1 MSSIPKEIP
10 TVEYEYH
17 INLPAQV
24 SEEETLKLISE
35 FIAKDDEYVGDVWLH
50 SMRKGTNDDSHL
62 FKTVFKHRLDEG
74 VPYDSLENTIKNK
87 IADAIWKRKE
97 ELDKESES
105 KEPEVVEEAPAFD
118 PSKVMGGMGGL
129 GAMLGGLAGGK
140 IPGLD
145 PATQAKLAETIEEA
159 DNAYWD
165 NHIHYNVLVEAVEDF
180 DQAVVKRIGKL
191 IKISSTDDF
200 DVEVRNILSVFKGFF
215 TIAGKTNWLAIREFL
230 ADLRLSMKNELQ
242 QFCGYKKVDK
252 EDDKKS
258 RDVAPHMRIAQE
270 EIYKKIEYAF
280 DRIELEINLI
290 HGVLPMNTEYKSVND
305 PANVVEHGQTTPEE
319 RFRASAQHIRDIDS
333 KIEVEEPAEPAVE
346 GELID

>member
-1 MSSIPKEIP
+1 MEAEKKNNCTPGGVDVVHPYEIN
-10 TVEYEYH
+10 
-17 INLPAQV
+17 IPAQL
-24 SEEETLKLISE
+24 SKEETLKIIEDFIS
-35 FIAKDDEYVGDVWLH
+35 KTDEYAGELTLENL
-50 SMRKGTNDDSHL
+50 RKGTNDNSHL
-62 FKTVFKHRLDEG
+62 FIATFHHIMMLDEY
-74 VPYDSLENTIKNK
+74 YDSLENTLKNK
-87 IADAIWKRKE
+87 LADAVWKRKE
-97 ELDKESES
+97 ELDKENEDNQ
-105 KEPEVVEEAPAFD
+105 PEVVEEAPAFD
-118 PSKVMGGMGGL
+118 PSKMMGGMGGL

-145 PATQAKLAETIEEA
+145 PATQAKLAESIEDA

-200 DVEVRNILSVFKGFF
+200 DVEVRNILTVFKGFF
-215 TIAGKTNWLAIREFL
+215 TIAGKTNWLAIREFI

-242 QFCGYKKVDK
+242 QFCGYKKVDR
-252 EDDKKS
+252 EDEKKS

-280 DRIELEINLI
+280 DRLELEINLI

-319 RFRASAQHIRDIDS
+319 RYQAEMEKLRDD
-333 KIEVEEPAEPAVE
+333 EPAVE
-346 GELID
+346 GEIID

>member
-1 MSSIPKEIP
+1 MSELQTLKE
-10 TVEYEYH
+10 EMNGNHQYF
-17 INLPAQV
+17 INVPAQL
-24 SEEETLKLISE
+24 SESETLKIIND
-35 FIAKDDEYVGDVWLH
+35 FVNDGEYTGDLSLVN
-50 SMRKGTNDDSHL
+50 MRKGTNDDSHL
-62 FKTVFKHRLDEG
+62 FKLEFNHYVVNE
-74 VPYDSLENTIKNK
+74 PYDSLENTLKNK
-87 IADAIWKRKE
+87 ISDAIWKRKE
-97 ELDKESES
+97 ELDKE
-105 KEPEVVEEAPAFD
+105 KEKEQPEVVEEAPAFD
-118 PSKVMGGMGGL
+118 PSKMMGGMGGL

-145 PATQAKLAETIEEA
+145 PATQAKLAESIEEA

-242 QFCGYKKVDK
+242 QFCGYKKIDR

-319 RFRASAQHIRDIDS
+319 RYRAEMEKMKED
-333 KIEVEEPAEPAVE
+333 EPAVE
-346 GELID
+346 GEIVD

>member
-1 MSSIPKEIP
+1 MDNKF
-10 TVEYEYH
+10 VKEYE
-17 INLPAQV
+17 INIPAQLTE
-24 SEEETLKLISE
+24 SDTLKLIND
-35 FIAKDDEYVGDVWLH
+35 FINDEGYVGNLELTNL
-50 SMRKGTNDDSHL
+50 RKGTNDNSHL
-62 FKTVFKHRLDEG
+62 FIAKFVHTIEEG
-74 VPYDSLENTIKNK
+74 DSFDPLENTLKNK
-87 IADAIWKRKE
+87 LADAVWKRKE
-97 ELDKESES
+97 EIDKENEDNQ
-105 KEPEVVEEAPAFD
+105 PEVVEEAPAFD
-118 PSKVMGGMGGL
+118 PSKMVGGMGGL
-129 GAMLGGLAGGK
+129 GAMLGGLMGGK

-145 PATQAKLAETIEEA
+145 AATQAKLAESIEEA

-165 NHIHYNVLVEAVEDF
+165 SHIHYNVLVEAVEDF

-242 QFCGYKKVDK
+242 QFCGYKKTDK
-252 EDDKKS
+252 EDEKKS

-290 HGVLPMNTEYKSVND
+290 HGVLPLNTEYKSVND
-305 PANVVEHGQTTPEE
+305 PRNVVEHGQTTPEE
-319 RFRASAQHIRDIDS
+319 RMKAAMEKEEEHI
-333 KIEVEEPAEPAVE
+333 ETVE
-346 GELID
+346 GEIV